1 MTWCSWLKS
10 ALSAFEPV
18 NYILPIEPEITTH
31 LHVGKRVGIADF
43 GALTRLLVNP
53 GRLTCRRWATW
64 VGVSISSIVG
74 WECSFIVQI
83 ECKAM
88 NKLCALNCLGLG
100 IGCGNLYSGFQRS
113 RIKEPLAP
121 LQGASGNP

>member
-53 GRLTCRRWATW
+53 GRLYLQALGDLGGGEYFFHSG
-64 VGVSISSIVG
+64 VG
-74 WECSFIVQI
+74 
-83 ECKAM
+83 M
-88 NKLCALNCLGLG
+88 LLYCAN
-100 IGCGNLYSGFQRS
+100 
-113 RIKEPLAP
+113 
-121 LQGASGNP
+121 